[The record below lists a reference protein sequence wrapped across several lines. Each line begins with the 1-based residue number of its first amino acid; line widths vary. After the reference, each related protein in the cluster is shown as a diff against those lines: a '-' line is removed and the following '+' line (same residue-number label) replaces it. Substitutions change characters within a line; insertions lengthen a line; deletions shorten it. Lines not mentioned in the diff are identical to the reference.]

1 MIVKERCCHRKMV
14 IIMGKFKV
22 IMMEKDK
29 AKHFNETFFYSSSK

>member
-1 MIVKERCCHRKMV
+1 MV